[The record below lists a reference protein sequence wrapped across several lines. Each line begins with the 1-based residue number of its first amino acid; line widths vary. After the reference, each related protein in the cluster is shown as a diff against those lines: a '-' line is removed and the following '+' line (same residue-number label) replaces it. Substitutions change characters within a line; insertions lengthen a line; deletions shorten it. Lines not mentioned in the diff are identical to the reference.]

1 MHIELLATFR
11 GPTARKDMVDAT
23 NLVQG
28 LVVGLFHPLCLF
40 AGFPRGCSRLL
51 EKSFDHSGYLPAV
64 G

>member
-1 MHIELLATFR
+1 
-11 GPTARKDMVDAT
+11 MVDAT